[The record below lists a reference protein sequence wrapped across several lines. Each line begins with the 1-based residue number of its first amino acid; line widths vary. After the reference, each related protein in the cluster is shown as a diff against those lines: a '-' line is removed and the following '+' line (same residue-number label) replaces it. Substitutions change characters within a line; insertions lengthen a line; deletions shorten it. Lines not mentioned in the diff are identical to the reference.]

1 MDSLEAPLLSAGI
14 ASDKT
19 ARLRVLNGCC
29 LNCTC
34 QGSRG
39 RCKTRRR
46 LSTPYALP
54 SEDEPRVSCRGPAT
68 PAAQLR
74 VAVTTAEAFQQLL
87 YLSMRWWR
95 VLWTK
100 SSQSIRERP
109 CGGPPWPRGI
119 LSWPRSCRTEAFPKS
134 SRLHHRLRTPTPP
147 EHSALPDILK
157 AKHKFSSSH
166 ESRGLSTQGKAPKCL
181 VCSDEPVRGIL
192 DGLVQLHPWHG
203 TETSSTL
210 TLTGNDD
217 DRSLTCFSA

>member
-1 MDSLEAPLLSAGI
+1 MDSLGAPLLSAGI

-87 YLSMRWWR
+87 YLSMR
-95 VLWTK
+95 
-100 SSQSIRERP
+100 
-109 CGGPPWPRGI
+109 CGGFCGQKAANQSENDPAEVPRG
-119 LSWPRSCRTEAFPKS
+119 LGEY
-134 SRLHHRLRTPTPP
+134 
-147 EHSALPDILK
+147 
-157 AKHKFSSSH
+157 
-166 ESRGLSTQGKAPKCL
+166 
-181 VCSDEPVRGIL
+181 
-192 DGLVQLHPWHG
+192 
-203 TETSSTL
+203 
-210 TLTGNDD
+210 
-217 DRSLTCFSA
+217 